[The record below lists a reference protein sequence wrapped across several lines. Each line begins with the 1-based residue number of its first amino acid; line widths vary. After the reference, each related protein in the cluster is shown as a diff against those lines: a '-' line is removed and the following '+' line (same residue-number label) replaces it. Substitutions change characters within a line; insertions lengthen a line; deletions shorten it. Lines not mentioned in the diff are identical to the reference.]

1 MKKASAAAVDDEA
14 AGAARFSSGVEVTD
28 ASGRPVGFRAQR
40 HETTSVVRR
49 GHASHVKGIAVAIR
63 VALHHRTSYRF
74 DRRVNLAPHEIR
86 LRPAP
91 HTRTPVL
98 GYSLSI
104 SPDKHFINWQQDPY
118 GNWLA
123 RVVFP
128 EPSEHLEIVVDLTAD
143 LTVINPFDFFVE
155 PYAEHY
161 PFAYSGVLA
170 KELIP
175 FLETAPT
182 GPRLAAWLDAFR
194 RSIRPGEST
203 VQLLVRLN
211 QQLQQQIRYLV
222 RMEPGVQAPD
232 DTLAQASGSCR
243 DSGWLLVQ
251 IARHLGLAS
260 RFASGYLIQ
269 LVADQKPLDGPA
281 GTDRDFTDLHAWA
294 EIYLPGAGWIG
305 LDPTSG
311 LMAGEGHIPL
321 ACTADPG
328 SAAPVIG
335 FTDPSNTQFEF
346 AMQVT
351 RIHEDPRVTKPYT
364 DTQWREID
372 ALGDAIDRELEHHDV
387 RLTQGGEPTF
397 VSIDDMEG
405 PEWNF
410 TAHSPRKRLL
420 AEALLRRL
428 AQRFA
433 PGGLLYDGLGKWYPG
448 EPLPRWALGV
458 YWRKDGEPLWREPR
472 LLADTTA
479 PGRATIDDARAFIE
493 ALAASL
499 GLPTELI
506 QTAYEDVPKLL
517 RDEGALPVNADP
529 LNADLSKPTD
539 RARLARLLMAGLD
552 KPAGFV
558 LPLKA
563 VPAEPAGT
571 GSTVW
576 QSSPWP
582 LRRERLYA
590 IAGDSPLGLRLPL
603 GSLPERLPDEEEHEP
618 PVDPFAPV
626 GDMPARDALGRGR
639 GERRGAKPREVVKTA
654 LCVEAR
660 DGHLRVFM
668 PPVARAED
676 YAALVAIVEDAA
688 ARRDMPVT
696 IEGYAPPRD
705 SRVSVLMVTPDP
717 GVIEVNVHPAGS
729 WRELVALTE
738 TLYEE
743 ARQTRLGT
751 EKFMLDGRHTGTGG
765 GNHVT
770 LGGATPADS
779 PLLRRPDLLRSLV
792 TYWQNH
798 PSLSYLFSGMFIG
811 PTSQAPRVDEARD
824 DRLYELAIAF
834 QQMERVH
841 QPGTESPQP
850 WLVDRLLR
858 HLLTDLTGNTH
869 RAEFS
874 IDKLYSPDTPDRPP
888 RPARIP
894 RLRDAAA
901 PADES
906 RADAAAARAG
916 RAVLARAVSRPPG
929 PVGHG
934 VARPM
939 AAASFR
945 DRRSARRRR
954 GSASRRLSVLDRV
967 VRSVRR
973 VPLPAL
979 RHRELR
985 RHHRRAAPGH
995 RALARAGRGDQRRRD
1010 GALRRFV
1017 GRASAGEGHRNDWR
1031 PARRHLQRARAA
1043 ADTYRRAGR
1052 VRRRRSLPRL
1062 ESAVRTA
1069 SDDRRAGAADARP
1082 RRHVGEPRAR
1092 RLHLSRLASRRAQLR
1107 NVSGERERSR
1117 SASLRALLVAGAHA
1131 RHDARCA
1138 GAGESCGADD
1148 AGSALARMN
1157 TIRTRFAPSP
1167 TGFMHLGNIRSA
1179 LFPWAFARRHGGTF
1193 ILRIEDTDTERS
1205 TPEATQ
1211 AIIEAMAW
1219 LGLDYDEGPYFQMQ
1233 RMDHYRAAI
1242 DDMLARGLAYLDY
1255 TTPDELDALREA
1267 QQARGEKPRY
1277 DGRWR
1282 PERAKGMTPPPG
1294 VKPAVRFRN
1303 PDEGSVGVGR
1313 RGQGPHRDRQRRA
1326 G

>member
-1 MKKASAAAVDDEA
+1 
-14 AGAARFSSGVEVTD
+14 
-28 ASGRPVGFRAQR
+28 
-40 HETTSVVRR
+40 
-49 GHASHVKGIAVAIR
+49 VAIR

-104 SPDKHFINWQQDPY
+104 APAKHFINWQQDPY

-128 EPSEHLEIVVDLTAD
+128 EPAEHLEIVVDLTAD
-143 LTVINPFDFFVE
+143 LTVTNPFDFFVE

-161 PFAYSGVLA
+161 PFAYAPALA

-175 FLETAPT
+175 FLETEPR

-194 RSIRPGEST
+194 RTIRPDEST

-232 DTLAQASGSCR
+232 DTLVCASGSCR

-269 LVADQKPLDGPA
+269 LVADVKPLEGPA
-281 GTDRDFTDLHAWA
+281 GTERDFTDLHAWA

-311 LMAGEGHIPL
+311 LLAGEGHIPL

-335 FTDPSNTQFEF
+335 FTDPVNTVFDV

-372 ALGDAIDRELEHHDV
+372 ALGDAVDRELAHHDV

-397 VSIDDMEG
+397 VSIDDMDG
-405 PEWNF
+405 PEWNI

-420 AEALLRRL
+420 AETLLRRL
-428 AQRFA
+428 APRFA
-433 PGGLLYDGLGKWYPG
+433 PGGLVYDGLGKWYPG

-458 YWRKDGEPLWREPR
+458 YWRKDGEPLWRERR
-472 LLADTTA
+472 LLADTTR
-479 PGRATIDDARAFIE
+479 PGRATIDDAGAFIK
-493 ALAASL
+493 ALTLRL
-499 GLPTELI
+499 GLPTDLI

-517 RDEGALPVNADP
+517 RDENALPANVDP
-529 LNADLSKPTD
+529 FNADLSKPTD
-539 RARLARLLMAGLD
+539 RARLARLLTAGLD

-563 VPAEPAGT
+563 VPEPPD
-571 GSTVW
+571 GSGKTLW

-590 IAGDSPLGLRLPL
+590 VAGDSPLGLRLPL
-603 GSLPERLPDEEEHEP
+603 GSLPERLPHEDESEP
-618 PVDPFAPV
+618 PVDPFAPLDV
-626 GDMPARDALGRGR
+626 IPPRNALGRGR
-639 GERRGAKPREVVKTA
+639 GERRGAEPREVVKTA

-660 DGHLRVFM
+660 EGHLRVFM
-668 PPVARAED
+668 PPVTHADD
-676 YAALVAIVEDAA
+676 YAALVAIVEDTAA
-688 ARRDMPVT
+688 SLDTPVT

-705 SRVSVLMVTPDP
+705 ARLSVLMVTPDP
-717 GVIEVNVHPAGS
+717 GVIEVNVHPCGS
-729 WRELVALTE
+729 WRELAALTE

-743 ARQTRLGT
+743 ARQARLGT

-765 GNHVT
+765 GNHIT

-792 TYWQNH
+792 SYWQNH
-798 PSLSYLFSGMFIG
+798 PSLSYLFSGQFIG

-834 QQMERVH
+834 QQMERVQ
-841 QPGTESPQP
+841 QPGTESQQP

-874 IDKLYSPDTPDRPP
+874 IDKLYSPDTPTGRLGLLEFRAFEMPP
-888 RPARIP
+888 HP
-894 RLRDAAA
+894 R
-901 PADES
+901 
-906 RADAAAARAG
+906 
-916 RAVLARAVSRPPG
+916 
-929 PVGHG
+929 
-934 VARPM
+934 M
-939 AAASFR
+939 
-945 DRRSARRRR
+945 
-954 GSASRRLSVLDRV
+954 
-967 VRSVRR
+967 
-973 VPLPAL
+973 
-979 RHRELR
+979 
-985 RHHRRAAPGH
+985 
-995 RALARAGRGDQRRRD
+995 
-1010 GALRRFV
+1010 
-1017 GRASAGEGHRNDWR
+1017 
-1031 PARRHLQRARAA
+1031 
-1043 ADTYRRAGR
+1043 
-1052 VRRRRSLPRL
+1052 SLVQML
-1062 ESAVRTA
+1062 
-1069 SDDRRAGAADARP
+1069 
-1082 RRHVGEPRAR
+1082 
-1092 RLHLSRLASRRAQLR
+1092 L
-1107 NVSGERERSR
+1107 
-1117 SASLRALLVAGAHA
+1117 LRALVARFWREPYRGRLIPWGTALHDRWLLPHFVTADLHDVVADLDRAGYPFSPAWFDPFVEFRFPRYGTVSYDGITVELRQAIEPWHVLGEEVSAGGTARYVDSSVERLQVKVTGTTGGRHAVTCNGRTLPLTPTGVPGEFVAG
-1131 RHDARCA
+1131 
-1138 GAGESCGADD
+1138 
-1148 AGSALARMN
+1148 
-1157 TIRTRFAPSP
+1157 
-1167 TGFMHLGNIRSA
+1167 
-1179 LFPWAFARRHGGTF
+1179 
-1193 ILRIEDTDTERS
+1193 
-1205 TPEATQ
+1205 
-1211 AIIEAMAW
+1211 
-1219 LGLDYDEGPYFQMQ
+1219 
-1233 RMDHYRAAI
+1233 
-1242 DDMLARGLAYLDY
+1242 
-1255 TTPDELDALREA
+1255 
-1267 QQARGEKPRY
+1267 
-1277 DGRWR
+1277 
-1282 PERAKGMTPPPG
+1282 
-1294 VKPAVRFRN
+1294 VRFRAWN
-1303 PDEGSVGVGR
+1303 PPSALHPTIGVQAPLTFDLVDTWSSRALGGCTYHVSHPGGR
-1313 RGQGPHRDRQRRA
+1313 NYATFPVNANEAEARRFARFWSQGHTPGTMHVAPEALNPAAPTTLDLRWRA
-1326 G
+1326 T